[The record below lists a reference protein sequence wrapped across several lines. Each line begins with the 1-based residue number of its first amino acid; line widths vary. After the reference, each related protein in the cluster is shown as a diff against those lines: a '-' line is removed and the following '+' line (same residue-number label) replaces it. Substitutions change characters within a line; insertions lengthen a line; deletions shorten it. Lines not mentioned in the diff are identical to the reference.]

1 MPHLHHPDSTLLD
14 RILGIGSTPLPP
26 DPDPRVVERLKE
38 DRMPI
43 QDHRNLF
50 LATQPIGPVQA
61 FWLAIFFIFLAF
73 ALT

>member
-38 DRMPI
+38 GRMPI
-43 QDHRNLF
+43 GEHRSLW
-50 LATQPIGPVQA
+50 LHTQPIGPMQA
-61 FWLAIFFIFLAF
+61 LCIVIFIIFLAY
-73 ALT
+73 ALA